1 MIQIANILD
10 AISPRASGKAHNI
23 INRAAKSYTIRKSC
37 YPTLLMMTWKTGTNR
52 LTLFS
57 LAPTIADVEEEI
69 ESGVDGDQEMIDANQ
84 DGEPLQG

>member
-1 MIQIANILD
+1 
-10 AISPRASGKAHNI
+10 
-23 INRAAKSYTIRKSC
+23 
-37 YPTLLMMTWKTGTNR
+37 MMTWKTGTNR

-84 DGEPLQG
+84 DGEPL